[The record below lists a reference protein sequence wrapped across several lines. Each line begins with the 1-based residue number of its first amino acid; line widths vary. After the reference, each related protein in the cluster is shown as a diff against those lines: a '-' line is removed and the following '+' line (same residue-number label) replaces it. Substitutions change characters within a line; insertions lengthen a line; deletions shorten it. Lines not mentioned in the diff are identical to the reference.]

1 MISILNYGLGNVS
14 AFERS
19 LQRSNIPYQ
28 LASTPSDLKT
38 ASKIIFP
45 GVGSF
50 DQTITLLQDKG
61 LFEPLNLLVTQSQIP
76 ILGICVGMQVMGS
89 SSTEG
94 SLSGFGW
101 VDGIVEHLHTS
112 TPESPLPHIGWNTIN
127 SSHSSSSTKEST
139 SEFYFLHSYGFR
151 ELSPIFNPLYTT
163 YVNSFVASF
172 AFKNIFGVQFHP
184 EKSHQSGQLLL
195 QNFCL
200 SGSLS
205 L

>member
-28 LASTPSDLKT
+28 LASTPSDLRS

-50 DQTITLLQDKG
+50 DQTINLLRDKD
-61 LFEPLNLLVTQSQIP
+61 LFDPLNTLVTQFQIP

-94 SLSGFGW
+94 NLPGFGW
-101 VDGIVEHLHTS
+101 VDGIVEQLHPS
-112 TPESPLPHIGWNTIN
+112 TPEFPLPHIGWNTIN
-127 SSHSSSSTKEST
+127 SSLSLSSNKVTN
-139 SEFYFLHSYGFR
+139 SEYYFLHSYGFL
-151 ELSPIFNPLYTT
+151 ELSPKFNPCFTT
-163 YVNSFVASF
+163 YVNNFVASF
-172 AFKNIFGVQFHP
+172 SYNNIFGVQFHP
-184 EKSHQSGQLLL
+184 EKSHVSGQLLIK
-195 QNFCL
+195 NFCL
-200 SGSLS
+200 ESSLS